1 MVAVAEPRTLS
12 DRPVRVTLAAGEEAS
27 GLASM
32 IGQYI
37 EQILAESPKK
47 RREAAALRGR
57 LGLRAREGDVAVC
70 IVLDEGG
77 IVIEEGLTDPDAVIA
92 GKVEFL
98 MHVLAGRRNPIWEFG
113 GGHVAIRP
121 SLQRPLFGYQAY
133 HLMRLPDV
141 HVWSGL
147 QRPPTR
153 LLVGAAAAV
162 GVMIVAWRVRS
173 ARREVSD
180 A

>member
-1 MVAVAEPRTLS
+1 MVAVAEPLTMS
-12 DRPVRVTLAAGEEAS
+12 DRPVRVALAAGEEAS
-27 GLASM
+27 GLANM

-37 EQILAESPKK
+37 EQILADSPEK

-77 IVIEEGLTDPDAVIA
+77 IVIEEGLTDADAVIA
-92 GKVEFL
+92 GEVEFL
-98 MHVLAGRRNPIWEFG
+98 MHVLAGRRNPIWELG

-121 SLQRPLFGYQAY
+121 SLQRPLFAY
-133 HLMRLPDV
+133 RAYRLMRLPDV

-147 QRPPTR
+147 PRPPTR
-153 LLVGAAAAV
+153 LLVGAAATV
-162 GVMIVAWRVRS
+162 GVMVVVWRARR
-173 ARREVSD
+173 ARREVSN